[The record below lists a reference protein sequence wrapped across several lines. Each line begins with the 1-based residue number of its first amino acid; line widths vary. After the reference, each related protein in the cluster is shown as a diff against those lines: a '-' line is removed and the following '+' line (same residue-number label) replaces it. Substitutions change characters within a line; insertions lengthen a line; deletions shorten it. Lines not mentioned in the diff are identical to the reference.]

1 MPYSA
6 PYGQTSLESQ
16 FAGDAVSLECADL
29 SALSKA
35 ATSCRTPI
43 ALLRHVALITAL
55 RIRAGDLCSQIGT
68 RFEGRVVTGKAVGM
82 ISHFVVELQLLAIFG
97 DDWKWFA
104 VVTGLQVTCAA
115 AFDRRRGG
123 IFQHVS
129 GENDISFR

>member
-55 RIRAGDLCSQIGT
+55 RIRAGDLRSQIGT
-68 RFEGRVVTGKAVGM
+68 RFDCRIVTGKTIGVIGD
-82 ISHFVVELQLLAIFG
+82 FVVELQLLAIFVY
-97 DDWKWFA
+97 DW
-104 VVTGLQVTCAA
+104 
-115 AFDRRRGG
+115 
-123 IFQHVS
+123 
-129 GENDISFR
+129 